1 MILFD
6 KNDLEQHADEFCRR
20 EELLSN
26 EMVDLL
32 RAAEV
37 FAPAAAAPRVRQ
49 LMNDADRMTRYF
61 AAMKEALYE
70 AGEQVEGT
78 SRAVLERLEDSEA
91 ELNRLLQ

>member
-1 MILFD
+1 MQMNF
-6 KNDLEQHADEFCRR
+6 A
-20 EELLSN
+20 EERSCS
-26 EMVDLL
+26 
-32 RAAEV
+32 RT
-37 FAPAAAAPRVRQ
+37 RWWICCVRQ